1 MGRSLKFTAADEI
14 SRALAGADPELGALI
29 DRVGHVDIEVTGG
42 GFQVMLESIVSQQ
55 LSVKA
60 ASTIWRRLVAEVGD
74 TPETLAAAPHEA
86 LRAAGLS
93 NRKAEYVQG
102 VAAATIAGDIDWDAL
117 ERLPDED
124 VIERLVALRGV
135 GRWTAEMYLIF
146 GLGRLDVLA
155 VDDFGLRNAAGRL
168 LGLGAPMA
176 ADALAA
182 RGEAWRPH
190 RSVASLWLWA
200 SMATPPPAQI

>member
-1 MGRSLKFTAADEI
+1 MGRSLTFTATDEI
-14 SRALAGADPELGALI
+14 SRSLADADPELGTLI

-42 GFQVMLESIVSQQ
+42 GFQVMVESIVSQQ

-60 ASTIWRRLVAEVGD
+60 AATISRRLAEEVGD
-74 TPETLAAAPHEA
+74 TPEALAAASHEA

-93 NRKAEYVQG
+93 NRKAEYVKG
-102 VAAATIAGDIDWDAL
+102 IAVATLAGDIDWDAL
-117 ERLPDED
+117 EDLSADE

-168 LGLGAPMA
+168 FGLDAPMA
-176 ADALAA
+176 ADELAT
-182 RGEAWRPH
+182 RGEAWRPY

-200 SMATPPPAQI
+200 SVGAPPPEI